1 MVSKF
6 IIENVRKYL
15 VGPGQDFTFERA
27 DPERIKFTGLEEVG
41 VYIHIPFCKSI
52 CTYCPYC
59 RIPYDKKL
67 ASEYLEALL
76 KEIDLYRTKIGK
88 IRISSVYIGGGTPTN
103 LLDELGIILE
113 RIREVFVI
121 SGDVGIETS
130 PYDVNETAIKKL
142 KDYGINLLSLGVQ
155 SFQDKFL
162 KILGRNYSFYDAYNA
177 VDMITSANFDSFN
190 IDLMFDLPGQ
200 TVNDVI
206 FGLKEAIAR
215 GVKQVTVYP
224 LFTFSYSIAGERQ
237 SLKRVRMPGIFRRKT
252 FFYAIYD
259 FLLSEGFERVS
270 VWGFKK
276 GPLVKFSSVTRN
288 YYIGLGAG
296 AGSRLPDVFYFNT
309 FSVREYLKTVRQGF
323 LPIALKMDIS
333 ESLSSYYWFYWQ
345 LYNTNFSWKELK
357 RVFNEDK
364 KVLNIFKIFEML
376 GFSTQEGDNASLTKK
391 GTFWIHL
398 IQNYFILNYIDKVWS
413 KCMKETWPDEI
424 KI

>member
-1 MVSKF
+1 MISKF
-6 IIENVRKYL
+6 ITENVRKYL
-15 VGPGQDFTFERA
+15 VGSGQGFTFRRA
-27 DPERIKFTGLEEVG
+27 DPERIKFNGLEGVG
-41 VYIHIPFCKSI
+41 LYIHIPFCKSI
-52 CTYCPYC
+52 CAYCPYC
-59 RIPYDKKL
+59 RIPYDKEL

-88 IRISSVYIGGGTPTN
+88 ITISSIYIGGGTPTN
-103 LLDELGIILE
+103 LIDELGTVLE
-113 RIREVFVI
+113 RIKEVFVI
-121 SGDVGIETS
+121 SGDIGIETS
-130 PYDVNETAIKKL
+130 PYDINETVIKKL
-142 KDYGINLLSLGVQ
+142 KDYRINLLSLGIQ

-162 KILGRNYSFYDAYNA
+162 KILGRNYSSCDVYNA

-190 IDLMFDLPGQ
+190 IDLMFGLPGQ

-206 FGLKEAIAR
+206 FDLKEAITR

-259 FLLSEGFERVS
+259 FLLSEDFKRVS

-276 GPLVKFSSVTRN
+276 EPLKRFSSVTRN

-296 AGSRLPDVFYFNT
+296 AGSRLPDIFYFNT
-309 FSVREYLKTVRQGF
+309 FSVKEYLKTLREGF

-333 ESLSSYYWFYWQ
+333 ESLSRYYWFYWQ
-345 LYNTNFSWKELK
+345 LYNTNFSLKELREVFK
-357 RVFNEDK
+357 RDR
-364 KVLNIFKIFEML
+364 KVLKIFRILEIKC
-376 GFSTQEGDNASLTKK
+376 FFTRAGDDISLTKK

-413 KCMKETWPDEI
+413 KCLEEAWPEEI